1 MKTIPLTI
9 FTIFFILATSQGQLG
24 KGKSVIKYLGTT
36 FLMNDGCPAPRC
48 NEKKSECARIRQM
61 VRALYSHCLQSQVKF
76 VINLNKTKKFMAMF
90 MRLQFI
96 SKRIIF
102 LTLQDGQHVGCVT
115 DRIGD
120 GSYLTIP
127 VYATMCSA
135 MCYETNPKYLNRI
148 VRCPHPGE
156 RIHNAALANIIR

>member
-1 MKTIPLTI
+1 MTGVLLQGAMKRSKNVQGFVKWSEHYIPI
-9 FTIFFILATSQGQLG
+9 
-24 KGKSVIKYLGTT
+24 
-36 FLMNDGCPAPRC
+36 
-48 NEKKSECARIRQM
+48 
-61 VRALYSHCLQSQVKF
+61 LQS
-76 VINLNKTKKFMAMF
+76 
-90 MRLQFI
+90 
-96 SKRIIF
+96 
-102 LTLQDGQHVGCVT
+102 QDGQHVGCVT

-156 RIHNAALANIIR
+156 RVHTAALANIIR

>member
-1 MKTIPLTI
+1 MII
-9 FTIFFILATSQGQLG
+9 WFILRYFWQFFSHT
-24 KGKSVIKYLGTT
+24 KN
-36 FLMNDGCPAPRC
+36 F
-48 NEKKSECARIRQM
+48 
-61 VRALYSHCLQSQVKF
+61 YS
-76 VINLNKTKKFMAMF
+76 
-90 MRLQFI
+90 
-96 SKRIIF
+96 
-102 LTLQDGQHVGCVT
+102 LQDGQHVGCVT